1 MAEDLLETY
10 LRQLIEAHAR
20 SSEVTV
26 AWQGGEPVDVW
37 FRPQV
42 EALPR
47 LGGLQQV
54 GHPIARTVW
63 RPAGSAGLPIL
74 GHRPGVTVS
83 PFGRI

>member
-10 LRQLIEAHAR
+10 LRRLIEAHAR
-20 SSEVTV
+20 SSEVSV
-26 AWQGGEPVDVW
+26 AWQGGDPVDVW

-54 GHPIARTVW
+54 GAIRSPNGMEAR
-63 RPAGSAGLPIL
+63 RIGGSSDP
-74 GHRPGVTVS
+74 RS
-83 PFGRI
+83 PTWSDG

>member
-54 GHPIARTVW
+54 GAIRSPERNGGPPDRRVF
-63 RPAGSAGLPIL
+63 RSS
-74 GHRPGVTVS
+74 VTDLE
-83 PFGRI
+83 